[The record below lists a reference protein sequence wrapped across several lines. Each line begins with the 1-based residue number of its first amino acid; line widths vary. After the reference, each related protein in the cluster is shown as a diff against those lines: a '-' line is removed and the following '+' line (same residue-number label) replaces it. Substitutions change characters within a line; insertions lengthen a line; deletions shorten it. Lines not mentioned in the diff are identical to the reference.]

1 MNRSG
6 HADELGPAHKVAL
19 RLARLFIPGNSGGIV
34 RFCGASRAGTGGSAF
49 RLGLATLEILPQR
62 RAQTPLLPYLL
73 SALWTIVHGRKVT
86 TRRLVT
92 EGLRRNRRSLDARAC
107 ASSSLMARIAA
118 LAAVSIV
125 RDFRIRPGAAVAQW

>member
-6 HADELGPAHKVAL
+6 HAYELGPAHKVAL

-34 RFCGASRAGTGGSAF
+34 RFGGASRAGTGGSAF

-73 SALWTIVHGRKVT
+73 SALWTIVHGRKIT
-86 TRRLVT
+86 TRRQVT
-92 EGLRRNRRSLDARAC
+92 EGLRRNRRSLDGARLRQFQPYGKDRRTRGRFPSSAIF
-107 ASSSLMARIAA
+107 ASGPA
-118 LAAVSIV
+118 L
-125 RDFRIRPGAAVAQW
+125 P